1 MHGTGIRKY
10 CNSCRNINCI
20 DPSHTRVTNQLS
32 DTPLYQTAAPTEVTT
47 AIALDPVGTVA
58 DASAVCAPN
67 LYFIDQWM
75 WTLLPSLQ
83 LSVISIVEWRQL
95 LREETRRFTLSI
107 IG

>member
-1 MHGTGIRKY
+1 M
-10 CNSCRNINCI
+10 
-20 DPSHTRVTNQLS
+20 DPSHTSRVTDQLS
-32 DTPLYQTAAPTEVTT
+32 DTPLYRTAVPTEVTT

-58 DASAVCAPN
+58 DVTAVCASN

-95 LREETRRFTLSI
+95 LREETRRFTPSI
-107 IG
+107 TG